1 MIIIVYQRAAMQ
13 KNIDSA
19 ISTQSISSESVH
31 SDTKTVNE
39 ISHGSSIGCISF
51 KSNESRKALKYS
63 LWDGIFANGMLSLTE
78 TFSIAGAVFLKAP
91 SIAIAIL
98 GSFPLLLSSFG
109 QIIVPWV
116 VKKSVVRKKYVLR
129 GVLFQSFFLAVLA
142 FCGFFPEH
150 IRSWSYVFVFSLYG
164 FSGNVVSG
172 LWIAWMGDLVPKEF
186 RGRHFA
192 WRNRF
197 FSFTQLICTLVAGF
211 FLKEYT
217 AGNST
222 WILFS
227 IVFLLAA
234 FFRLCSYCMMYLQM
248 EPPVTKSTMP
258 INFRS
263 VIKNREFVHYCL
275 AAGLMQGMVA
285 VAGPFFNVW
294 YIRDLKFDFF
304 TLAAASAATV
314 LGTICALP
322 VWGKLADSIGN
333 RRIVLITGFLICTVP
348 LPYLAASLPWHI
360 WVLNFYTG
368 FCWSGYNLGNFNYL
382 LLASGNNKPEINIS
396 FSVAVNGIFVFV
408 FSMIG
413 GHLSQNLPHVFA
425 WQLQSLFLLS
435 AILRF
440 VIFGTL
446 FSKFKSYEVEKG
458 NATDLFFQIPGYRS
472 GLGVL
477 RNAFRAFRMK

>member
-1 MIIIVYQRAAMQ
+1 MQ
-13 KNIDSA
+13 KNNDSA
-19 ISTQSISSESVH
+19 ISIPPINSETIP
-31 SDTKTVNE
+31 SD
-39 ISHGSSIGCISF
+39 IAADAAPLRCSSIGGISF
-51 KSNESRKALKYS
+51 NSKETRKALIFS
-63 LWDGIFANGMLSLTE
+63 LWDGIFANGMLALTE
-78 TFSIAGAVFLKAP
+78 TFSVAGAVFLKAP
-91 SIAIAIL
+91 AIAIALL

-109 QIIVPWV
+109 QIALPWFL
-116 VKKSVVRKKYVLR
+116 KKSEVRKKYVLR
-129 GVLFQSFFLAVLA
+129 GVLSQSFFLGVLA

-150 IRSWSYVFVFSLYG
+150 IRSWSYVIVFSLYG

-172 LWIAWMGDLVPKEF
+172 LWIAWMGELVPKEY

-197 FSFTQLICTLVAGF
+197 FSFTQLLCTLVAGF
-211 FLKEYT
+211 FLKEYS
-217 AGNST
+217 AGNAT

-227 IVFLLAA
+227 MVFLLAA
-234 FFRLCSYCMMYLQM
+234 FFRLFSYGMMSLQM
-248 EPPVTKSTMP
+248 EPMVLKSSFP
-258 INFRS
+258 INFKS
-263 VIKNREFVHYCL
+263 VINNREFVYYCL
-275 AAGLMQGMVA
+275 AAGLMQGTVA

-333 RRIVLITGFLICTVP
+333 RRIVLFTGFLICTVP
-348 LPYLAASLPWHI
+348 LPYLIVSLPWHV

-382 LLASGNNKPEINIS
+382 LLASGKNKPEINIS
-396 FSVAVNGIFVFV
+396 FSVAVNGIFVFI

-413 GHLSQNLPHVFA
+413 GHLSHNLPHVFA

-440 VIFGTL
+440 IIFGTL

-458 NATDLFFQIPGYRS
+458 KATDLFFYIPGYRG

-477 RNAFRAFRMK
+477 RNAFRAFRVK

>member
-1 MIIIVYQRAAMQ
+1 MQ
-13 KNIDSA
+13 KNTDSTITIPA
-19 ISTQSISSESVH
+19 IS
-31 SDTKTVNE
+31 SDVVLPGTETAAPHKTSLGGV
-39 ISHGSSIGCISF
+39 SF
-51 KSNESRKALKYS
+51 NSKETRKALIFS
-63 LWDGIFANGMLSLTE
+63 LWDGIFANGMVALTD
-78 TFSIAGAVFLKAP
+78 TFSVAAAVFLKAP
-91 SIAIAIL
+91 AIAIALL

-109 QIIVPWV
+109 QIILPWFL
-116 VKKSVVRKKYVLR
+116 KKSEVRKKYVIR

-142 FCGFFPEH
+142 FCGFFPEY

-172 LWIAWMGDLVPKEF
+172 LWIAWMGDLVPKEY

-192 WRNRF
+192 WRNRL
-197 FSFTQLICTLVAGF
+197 FSFTQLICTLVAGY
-211 FLKEYT
+211 FLKEYS
-217 AGNST
+217 AGNAT
-222 WILFS
+222 WILFA

-234 FFRLCSYCMMYLQM
+234 FFRLCSSGMMYLQT
-248 EPPVTKSTMP
+248 EPPVSKCTLP

-263 VIKNREFVHYCL
+263 IIKNREFVHYCL
-275 AAGLMQGMVA
+275 AAALMQGTVA

-322 VWGKLADSIGN
+322 VWGKLADSISN
-333 RRIVLITGFLICTVP
+333 RKVVLVTGFLICTVP
-348 LPYLAASLPWHI
+348 LPYLIASLPWHV

-382 LLASGNNKPEINIS
+382 LLASGNDKPEINIS
-396 FSVAVNGIFVFV
+396 FSVAVNGIFIFI

-413 GHLSQNLPHVFA
+413 GHLSQTLPHIFA

-440 VIFGTL
+440 VIFGA
-446 FSKFKSYEVEKG
+446 FFARFKSYEVEKG
-458 NATDLFFQIPGYRS
+458 KVIDLLLMIPGYRS

-477 RNAFRAFRMK
+477 RNAFRGSKVK